1 MMMINK
7 QEIKLKIT
15 IKIIKIK
22 KAIIAISPEEEA
34 LVQEEIEI
42 TELIIIMNIKEI
54 KRLMRVIYQLI
65 GIIMMT
71 VIQIIPQKKREKV
84 NI

>member
-1 MMMINK
+1 MINK

-22 KAIIAISPEEEA
+22 TAIAISPEEEVI
-34 LVQEEIEI
+34 VQEEIEI
-42 TELIIIMNIKEI
+42 TEIIIITNIREI
-54 KRLMRVIYQLI
+54 KRLTRVIYQII

-71 VIQIIPQKKREKV
+71 VIRIIPQIKREKV

>member
-1 MMMINK
+1 MMINK

-22 KAIIAISPEEEA
+22 TAIAISPEEEV

-42 TELIIIMNIKEI
+42 TEIIIITNIREI
-54 KRLMRVIYQLI
+54 KRLTRVIYQII

-71 VIQIIPQKKREKV
+71 VIRIIPQIKRERV

>member
-1 MMMINK
+1 MMINK

-22 KAIIAISPEEEA
+22 TAIAISPEEEV

-42 TELIIIMNIKEI
+42 TEIIIITNIKEI
-54 KRLMRVIYQLI
+54 KRLTRVIYQII

-71 VIQIIPQKKREKV
+71 FIRIIPQIKRERV